1 MKTLPVLLPTLF
13 LLCSVGVAS
22 ARDVG
27 PDESA
32 KLQSAGSIQPLDQL
46 DAVALARHPGGTI
59 TDTELD
65 EEYGKHIY
73 QVDITDK
80 QGVEWDVE
88 LDAASGI
95 VLKDHQDR

>member
-1 MKTLPVLLPTLF
+1 MKTLPALVSTLF
-13 LLCSVGVAS
+13 LLSSIGAVS

-27 PDESA
+27 PDEAA
-32 KLQSAGSIQPLDQL
+32 KLQSAGSIQSLDKL
-46 DAVALARHPGGTI
+46 NAVALARHPGGTI

-88 LDAASGI
+88 MDAASGI